1 MSSTAARDEASI
13 YDPKV
18 ALEFFKA
25 AGKPEK
31 VAEGRTIFAEKE
43 KSIFSRNKVYLLLSG
58 EVGLLAGKKPIGSV
72 KAGEIF
78 GELAAITHS
87 PRSATAVAKSACA
100 VIALDDREFQSGL
113 RKKPAFALML
123 MSMLVRRLRETIR
136 SLEAAG
142 DIAPEAM
149 AKESAAFD
157 PKHLGE
163 LVKGLSDEPVV
174 YFNSDRAIMQAGQAG
189 VRMYVVTEGTVVV
202 KIGEQVVERLGPGG
216 VFGEA
221 ALVDQS
227 TRLATAVAETD
238 CALLPISRN
247 AFLALVKMSPGFAE
261 SMLTSLARRLRFLT
275 SRAKLVST

>member
-1 MSSTAARDEASI
+1 VSATAPRAEASI
-13 YDPKV
+13 YEPKV
-18 ALEFFKA
+18 ALEFFQA

-31 VAEGRTIFAEKE
+31 VAAGKTIFAEKE
-43 KSIFSRNKVYLLLSG
+43 KGFFSRSKVYLLLKG
-58 EVGLLAGKKPIGSV
+58 EVGLLAGKKPIGTV

-78 GELAAITHS
+78 GELAAITHA
-87 PRSATAVAKSACA
+87 PRSATAVASSACE
-100 VIALDDREFQSGL
+100 VIALDDREFQAGL

-123 MSMLVRRLRETIR
+123 MSMMVRRLRETIR

-142 DIAPEAM
+142 ELAPGA
-149 AKESAAFD
+149 AVKESAAFD

-163 LVKGLSDEPVV
+163 LLKGFSDEPVV
-174 YFNSDRAIMQAGQAG
+174 YFNSGRSIMQAGQSG
-189 VRMYVVTEGTVVV
+189 IRMYVVTEGTVVV

-227 TRLATAVAETD
+227 TRLATAVADSD

-247 AFLALVKMSPGFAE
+247 AFMALVKMSPGVSE
-261 SMLTSLARRLRFLT
+261 SMLSSLAGRLCFLT
-275 SRAKLVST
+275 SRAK

>member
-1 MSSTAARDEASI
+1 MNTAARSEASI
-13 YDPKV
+13 YDPQV
-18 ALEFFKA
+18 ALEFFRA

-31 VAEGRTIFAEKE
+31 VPEGRTIFAEKE
-43 KSIFSRNKVYLLLSG
+43 KSFFSRNKVYLLLSG

-72 KAGEIF
+72 KEGEIF
-78 GELAAITHS
+78 GELAAITDS
-87 PRSATAVAKSACA
+87 PRSATAVAKGACE
-100 VIALDDREFQSGL
+100 VIALDEREFQAGL

-136 SLEAAG
+136 ALEAAG
-142 DIAPEAM
+142 EIAPEAV

-157 PKHLGE
+157 PKHLAE
-163 LVKGLSDEPVV
+163 LLKGFSDEPVA
-174 YFNSDRAIMQAGQAG
+174 YFNGGRSIMQAGQSG
-189 VRMYVVTEGTVVV
+189 VRMYVVTEGKVTV

-238 CALLPISRN
+238 CALLPVSRN

-261 SMLTSLARRLRFLT
+261 SMLSSLAKRLRFLT
-275 SRAKLVST
+275 ARAK

>member
-1 MSSTAARDEASI
+1 MNTAARAEASI
-13 YDPKV
+13 YDPQV

-31 VAEGRTIFAEKE
+31 VADGRTIFAEKE
-43 KSIFSRNKVYLLLSG
+43 KSFFSRNKVYLLLSG
-58 EVGLLAGKKPIGSV
+58 EVGLLAGKKPIGTV

-78 GELAAITHS
+78 GELAAITDS
-87 PRSATAVAKSACA
+87 PRSATAVAKSACE
-100 VIALDDREFQSGL
+100 VIALDEREFQAGL

-123 MSMLVRRLRETIR
+123 MSMMVRRLRETIR
-136 SLEAAG
+136 ALEAAG
-142 DIAPEAM
+142 EIAPEAL

-163 LVKGLSDEPVV
+163 LLKGFSDEPVA
-174 YFNSDRAIMQAGQAG
+174 YFNSGRPIMQAGQSG
-189 VRMYVVTEGTVVV
+189 VRMYVVTEGSVTV

-238 CALLPISRN
+238 CSLLPVSRN

-261 SMLTSLARRLRFLT
+261 SMLSSLAKRLRFLT
-275 SRAKLVST
+275 SRTK

>member
-1 MSSTAARDEASI
+1 MSAAGRAEAST

-18 ALEFFKA
+18 ALEFFRA

-43 KSIFSRNKVYLLLSG
+43 KSFFSRNKVYLLLAG
-58 EVGLLAGKKPIGSV
+58 EVALLAGKKPIGSV

-78 GELAAITHS
+78 GELAAITDS
-87 PRSATAVAKSACA
+87 PRSATAVAKGACE
-100 VIALDDREFQSGL
+100 VIALDEREFQAGL

-123 MSMLVRRLRETIR
+123 MSMMVRRLRETIR
-136 SLEAAG
+136 ALEAAG
-142 DIAPEAM
+142 EIAPEAV
-149 AKESAAFD
+149 AKESAVFD

-163 LVKGLSDEPVV
+163 LLKGFSDEPVA
-174 YFNSDRAIMQAGQAG
+174 YFNSGRPIMQAGQSG
-189 VRMYVVTEGTVVV
+189 VRMYVVTEGAVTV
-202 KIGEQVVERLGPGG
+202 KIGDQVVERLGPGG

-227 TRLATAVAETD
+227 TRLATAVADGD
-238 CALLPISRN
+238 CALLPVSRN

-261 SMLTSLARRLRFLT
+261 SMLSSLAKRLRFLT
-275 SRAKLVST
+275 ARAK

>member
-1 MSSTAARDEASI
+1 MSAAAARAEASI

-31 VAEGRTIFAEKE
+31 VADGKTIFAEKE
-43 KSIFSRNKVYLLLSG
+43 KGFFSRSKVYLLLSG

-78 GELAAITHS
+78 GELAAITQS
-87 PRSATAVAKSACA
+87 PRSATAVAKSACLM
-100 VIALDDREFQSGL
+100 IALDDKAFQSGL

-123 MSMLVRRLRETIR
+123 MSMMVRRLRETIR
-136 SLEAAG
+136 SLEASG
-142 DIAPEAM
+142 ELAPEAA

-157 PKHLGE
+157 PKHLAE
-163 LVKGLSDEPVV
+163 LVKGLSDEPLA
-174 YFNSDRAIMQAGQAG
+174 YFNGGNPIMRAGQAG
-189 VRMYVVTEGTVVV
+189 VRMYVVAEGSVTV

-227 TRLATAVAETD
+227 TRLATAVADTD

-261 SMLTSLARRLRFLT
+261 SMLSSLARRLRFLT
-275 SRAKLVST
+275 SRAK

>member
-1 MSSTAARDEASI
+1 STIRPTATGRPARSTRASSARRSALPSGTNEPRMSSTATRAEASI

-43 KSIFSRNKVYLLLSG
+43 KSIFSRNK
-58 EVGLLAGKKPIGSV
+58 
-72 KAGEIF
+72 
-78 GELAAITHS
+78 
-87 PRSATAVAKSACA
+87 
-100 VIALDDREFQSGL
+100 
-113 RKKPAFALML
+113 PAFALML
-123 MSMLVRRLRETIR
+123 MSMRVRRLRETIR

-174 YFNSDRAIMQAGQAG
+174 YFNSGRAIMQAGQAG
-189 VRMYVVTEGTVVV
+189 VRMYVVT
-202 KIGEQVVERLGPGG
+202 
-216 VFGEA
+216 
-221 ALVDQS
+221 
-227 TRLATAVAETD
+227 
-238 CALLPISRN
+238 
-247 AFLALVKMSPGFAE
+247 
-261 SMLTSLARRLRFLT
+261 
-275 SRAKLVST
+275 

>member
-1 MSSTAARDEASI
+1 MNTAARAEASI
-13 YDPKV
+13 YDPQV

-31 VAEGRTIFAEKE
+31 VADGRTIFAEKE
-43 KSIFSRNKVYLLLSG
+43 KSFFSRNKVYLLLSG
-58 EVGLLAGKKPIGSV
+58 EVGLLAGKKPIGTV

-78 GELAAITHS
+78 GELAAITDS
-87 PRSATAVAKSACA
+87 PRSATAVAKSACE
-100 VIALDDREFQSGL
+100 VIALDEREFQAGL

-123 MSMLVRRLRETIR
+123 MSMMVRRLRETIR
-136 SLEAAG
+136 ALETAG
-142 DIAPEAM
+142 EIAPEAL

-157 PKHLGE
+157 PKHLAE
-163 LVKGLSDEPVV
+163 LLKGFSDEPVV
-174 YFNSDRAIMQAGQAG
+174 YFNSGRPIMQAGQSG
-189 VRMYVVTEGTVVV
+189 VRMYVVTEGSVTV

-238 CALLPISRN
+238 CSLLPVSRN

-261 SMLTSLARRLRFLT
+261 SMLSSLAKRLRFLT
-275 SRAKLVST
+275 SRTK